1 MSTNTIVTTD
11 ANLFDWFDS
20 RVDDAVETQA
30 LALSQDV
37 TRYLKQLLVE
47 RTQSAQ
53 AFRIDSPQTLAE
65 LHMRASESPPGQAIG
80 LYKQLGDRALYIGGY
95 FHDSLERKTVGV
107 DYYADMGEAAYG
119 RLAGLCRVGWTE
131 RGPLSQLFGDMAQA
145 FRDCL
150 AVLRSIG
157 GRDRGDD
164 LEDLVALAQR
174 WLQTQDAAADR
185 LLLDRGALPTLP
197 TEEN

>member
-1 MSTNTIVTTD
+1 MSTSTVVTTD
-11 ANLFDWFDS
+11 TNLFDWFDT

-30 LALSQDV
+30 LTLPQDV

-47 RTQSAQ
+47 RTKSAQ
-53 AFRIDSPQTLAE
+53 AFRHDAPQTLAE
-65 LHMRASESPPGQAIG
+65 LHLRASGSPPGQAIG

-95 FHDSLERKTVGV
+95 FHDSLDRKTVGV
-107 DYYADMGEAAYG
+107 DYYADMGESAYT

-131 RGPLSQLFGDMAQA
+131 PGPLASLFGDMAQA

-150 AVLRSIG
+150 QVLKSIG

-174 WLQTQDAAADR
+174 WLLTQDAAVER
-185 LLLDRGALPTLP
+185 LLLERGALPKLSTS
-197 TEEN
+197 EN

>member
-1 MSTNTIVTTD
+1 MSANTVVMTD
-11 ANLFDWFDS
+11 ANLFDWFDT
-20 RVDDAVETQA
+20 RVDDAVQTQA
-30 LALSQDV
+30 PSLPQDV

-47 RTQSAQ
+47 RAQSAH
-53 AFRIDSPQTLAE
+53 AFRADSPQTLAE
-65 LHMRASESPPGQAIG
+65 LHLRASGSPPGQAIG

-95 FHDSLERKTVGV
+95 FHDSLDRKTVGV
-107 DYYADMGEAAYG
+107 DYYADMGESAYA

-131 RGPLSQLFGDMAQA
+131 QGPLARLFGDMAQA

-150 AVLRSIG
+150 QVLRSIG

-174 WLQTQDAAADR
+174 WLLTQDAAVER
-185 LLLDRGALPTLP
+185 LLLERGALPTLS
-197 TEEN
+197 TSEN